1 MQRVVWRV
9 VRLPQNRGYA
19 GEVTFPDRLG
29 HAHTITSEG
38 SSKVK
43 ALTKASSLAKTL
55 VNDPT
60 IQALLPPGAGAALN
74 AVSRIASSD
83 LAKKGFKALRKLW

>member
-9 VRLPQNRGYA
+9 VRLPQNRGFA

-29 HAHTITSEG
+29 HAHTIASEA
-38 SSKVK
+38 STKERAIK
-43 ALTKASSLAKTL
+43 KASSLASTL

-60 IQALLPPGAGAALN
+60 VQALLPPGAGAALN
-74 AVSRIASSD
+74 AVSRIASSA